1 MAGTIKENNLRYRHI
16 LTAAA
21 ALALLAAPAAA
32 SAQTAPHAGPTGPA
46 KTSQNLGGDAFSFG
60 TAKLNSSRD
69 QFFLTPLGASPALV
83 NTVAFGDLLVQ
94 GPGGGNALAAGWVWH
109 DTASTC
115 PADTYTLG
123 EAATT
128 VASQMPVPPGALT
141 PVMVGGAP
149 VCQVSVW
156 QYTEVHYSTLL
167 NEFAVVNS
175 ADEANQQTVFLQD
188 SPFGAGIHTFLV
200 SGVGVDTTN
209 GTAAAAL
216 TSGTVFATHRC
227 GVTEVAGQNIGVTGG
242 KRLTCDEL
250 PWTQY
255 LGTVSGLAHT
265 PGNPVTLQPSALPA
279 PSSDIT
285 VTVP

>member
-1 MAGTIKENNLRYRHI
+1 MKLARI
-16 LTAAA
+16 AAA
-21 ALALLAAPAAA
+21 AIAAAAIALPLASAPPASAAPAG
-32 SAQTAPHAGPTGPA
+32 QAGTV
-46 KTSQNLGGDAFSFG
+46 TSQNLGGDAFSFG

-69 QFFLTPLGASPALV
+69 LFFLAPLGSSPALA
-83 NTVAFGDLLVQ
+83 NTIAFGDLLVQ

-115 PADTYTLG
+115 PADTYTLA

-128 VASQMPVPPGALT
+128 VASEMPVAPGALS

-149 VCQVSVW
+149 ICQVGVW

-175 ADEANQQTVFLQD
+175 ATEANQQTVFLES
-188 SPFGAGIHTFLV
+188 SPFGSGIHTFLV

-227 GVTEVAGQNIGVTGG
+227 GVTEVAGQNIGVIGG
-242 KRLTCDEL
+242 KRLTCDAL
-250 PWTQY
+250 PWTKF
-255 LGTVSGLAHT
+255 LGTESGLAQS
-265 PGNPVTLQPSALPA
+265 PGNPATLEPSALPA
-279 PSSDIT
+279 VSSDIT
-285 VTVP
+285 VSVP